1 VSSEDNQ
8 AGEDGATGETSEP
21 YRTGY
26 RKPPRHRQ
34 FKPGQ
39 SGNPRGRP
47 RKQRSGVQAGPL
59 DRTIPV
65 REAGEIKHVEPREL
79 ALRQAVKKALV
90 DDDTTAQLYLL
101 EEFINHG
108 LLQEAGDL
116 PQGGVAILSDPT
128 MPFDLQVLLLEHYGF
143 PPWTPAQ
150 VEHGL
155 SHYRAQRSPIGARDD
170 EAIGYPVLKEGND
183 G

>member
-1 VSSEDNQ
+1 MSIDDSEVGHD
-8 AGEDGATGETSEP
+8 ARDGEASEA
-21 YRTGY
+21 YKTGY
-26 RKPPRHRQ
+26 RKPPRNRQ

-47 RKQRSGVQAGPL
+47 RNQRSGVQAGPL

-65 REAGEIKHVEPREL
+65 REAGEIKHVDPREL

-116 PQGGVAILSDPT
+116 RQGGVAILSDPT
-128 MPFDLQVLLLEHYGF
+128 MPFGLQALLLEHYGF

-155 SHYRAQRSPIGARDD
+155 SLYRAQRSPIGARDD
-170 EAIGYPVLKEGND
+170 EAIGYRVLKESSD